1 MSSISSQAKL
11 ESLRATLQSLENV
24 QLDEKFRPAKAG
36 PDVSQVEEYKAAR
49 DEYLRRRKVN
59 AFLQYAQTY
68 DGEGFQMPEEAPSE
82 AEIAE
87 LEARKAKVQQELSD
101 AFDGIRQQLE
111 ELREKDA
118 DFQSRKEDLQRI
130 LEEMEAQNQSMI
142 EDDDAMEDDVDD
154 QALADQDAELVA
166 LQARKAAL
174 AKELRAVQDENLRVE
189 KSLAKKKTLLEG
201 YDVDLSKVEA
211 ESGELEEAVARV
223 QEMKA
228 FYQDMIA
235 LTEKLSGIQLEDV
248 RQENEHDIVVQLR
261 LLSDHLVDFR
271 LEPAPQN
278 ALRLANVQFQTSTT
292 LQGPSPADKSLQR
305 VSLSIPS
312 MDDLV
317 AYSMQQL
324 EPGEDLRFVVLETV
338 GRISA
343 AQARVGELVR
353 LQSIAL
359 TQIGTATETNYQEVV
374 CSLIEAPITIVLRLT
389 LDCPLLDGSV
399 FVDQLVGVGGWDGS
413 VLESIR
419 TNLQAVQWAR
429 PTDVVIWLQSELR
442 RLESEAGVV
451 FPQTPKLPV
460 RGNIFKAPEK

>member
-1 MSSISSQAKL
+1 
-11 ESLRATLQSLENV
+11 
-24 QLDEKFRPAKAG
+24 
-36 PDVSQVEEYKAAR
+36 
-49 DEYLRRRKVN
+49 
-59 AFLQYAQTY
+59 
-68 DGEGFQMPEEAPSE
+68 
-82 AEIAE
+82 
-87 LEARKAKVQQELSD
+87 
-101 AFDGIRQQLE
+101 
-111 ELREKDA
+111 
-118 DFQSRKEDLQRI
+118 
-130 LEEMEAQNQSMI
+130 
-142 EDDDAMEDDVDD
+142 MEDDVDD

-261 LLSDHLVDFR
+261 LLSDHLVDFH

-460 RGNIFKAPEK
+460 RGNIFKAPEE